1 MRKGEKGGTYDH
13 SAQRGSPRKGDG
25 GTSHGR
31 GAGDGG
37 RGAGE
42 EVRGMKQYS
51 FAPSAA
57 KNAVCKITAT
67 VEGQGADIIAHRLS
81 EQFRKENR
89 RRRHRG
95 DSPLDYLILSGND
108 ST

>member
-1 MRKGEKGGTYDH
+1 
-13 SAQRGSPRKGDG
+13 
-25 GTSHGR
+25 
-31 GAGDGG
+31 
-37 RGAGE
+37 
-42 EVRGMKQYS
+42 MKQYS

-57 KNAVCKITAT
+57 KNAVCKITAS
-67 VEGQGADIIAHRLS
+67 VEGQGADKIAHWFF